1 MRRGR
6 EETVPPAA
14 AAAPHLGGAEH
25 LLLRRHPRVCTGT
38 PVTGASWRHGIAF
51 GGQESACHAGL
62 QPKRGPAVTPA
73 AVARTRCA
81 GCPTPAPVQPYALGA
96 TGRLFTINMET
107 HHDFDD
113 VDDPATLDAAV
124 LAALDALDDGGWGYS
139 LGTVYDA
146 QGTEGGSGGNGASQ
160 PGRHGEEESRRGT
173 ARAAVR
179 PGAPK
184 HAPAGWDD
192 GREVAQHGVGNVH
205 PAGASLVDATPDAAP
220 VNRAATPPGSTHH
233 AAVAP
238 SAGVPLKFFARRGGR
253 EEEEDVSGAVSDDD
267 DSSTTAQQQQQHGEP
282 RPSSRAASQRRLAA
296 LEAAWAAEAAAQEER
311 LSKVMSRPASRASS
325 DGGAVTATWKAEA
338 ARQVAAGISPSAP
351 GSVADEDEHA
361 RLVRQTTPQPRPTT
375 ASSPLPPPHGQD
387 HPRLRRTPPPRPDS
401 AASSELS
408 SLHEGGSQQGGA
420 QAMSVMRASWQ
431 QTRGPVPPGPAEGML
446 DEDAAENEGRGG
458 TWFGGP
464 AAGELLHRALVT
476 PTAPA
481 DVGPKEYT
489 QGDLAVPPTDLVGDL
504 TQVPGVLLEAG
515 TRLVSA
521 LREGVDRDLAEQRRA
536 ASDAVARLV
545 IALGS
550 GLPLSGADES
560 MDGAALRRRGGS
572 VPVSPQAGSMSP
584 FAQPVQLSGWQE
596 AMLEAVQSMEESL
609 ERHHASAAAAC
620 RAVESDVL
628 RVSLAMQ
635 DTGNS
640 RGDGA
645 GGAADA
651 ASQKTLLQRWLETAF
666 GSKAAYDQWLHT
678 VAASLCL
685 TPDARRGCLAVLRSL
700 EPMRRQAINR
710 RKAALVAEVV
720 QEREVTASRGGTPV
734 LFRPTSGA
742 TSARS
747 SAADARSGEQPHGQS
762 RPATAMSGGGGE
774 GNGDEGDDTRG
785 ILLERLPGLTDEDL
799 ERMAE
804 FLGSDVGSVWG
815 DGDDAESILAGETGT
830 GLASSP
836 VPGRPPVDDATYA
849 AAQRVAR
856 MVAEARAAAALREQ
870 QRAAKGGSASG
881 DAPAQAVAAVRTG
894 EAYSPSQ
901 APASPQSEAA
911 AAAAAAAS
919 FFVPSKGS
927 SRASS
932 RTSSHQQQPAA
943 ADDSVSVAPPSSG
956 VATAVVGMFTRD
968 TWLQKPQQPAG
979 PVRAS
984 AALLG
989 GDATSLA
996 AQRPAPPD
1004 RSVAGRPRPVV
1015 AAASSAGG
1023 SIRQTGRVNISSS
1036 DEEDAPLVKKG
1047 QAAAAAPHVGDA
1059 SDGSAGGWGFDK
1071 GEMLKR
1077 RGVTPLIHPK
1087 APAAAAAP
1095 PQGAS
1100 AKPGGGVLGAVWR
1113 TVAGGGGGAAAAGM
1127 ASDSSAGSAHRA
1139 ARRAKRAAQLTGGAG
1154 PGQRGVRAKKATAGG
1169 PQWLAIATLA
1179 AQALGTLVVVAL
1191 IALVLIMVLF

>member
-1 MRRGR
+1 M
-6 EETVPPAA
+6 E
-14 AAAPHLGGAEH
+14 
-25 LLLRRHPRVCTGT
+25 
-38 PVTGASWRHGIAF
+38 SWEAD
-51 GGQESACHAGL
+51 L
-62 QPKRGPAVTPA
+62 
-73 AVARTRCA
+73 
-81 GCPTPAPVQPYALGA
+81 
-96 TGRLFTINMET
+96 
-107 HHDFDD
+107 DD
-113 VDDPATLDAAV
+113 RADDPASLDAAV
-124 LAALDALDDGGWGYS
+124 LAALDALDTGGWGDS
-139 LGTVYDA
+139 LGTAYDA
-146 QGTEGGSGGNGASQ
+146 QGTGSSSGSISTLSQ
-160 PGRHGEEESRRGT
+160 PGRQGDEYGRAGGRG
-173 ARAAVR
+173 ASR
-179 PGAPK
+179 PGAPS
-184 HAPAGWDD
+184 HAPAGWEN
-192 GREVAQHGVGNVH
+192 GGGGSTVVEGI
-205 PAGASLVDATPDAAP
+205 PTAGAAVVPGPDAGRGGRP
-220 VNRAATPPGSTHH
+220 ATPPGPAHRP
-233 AAVAP
+233 AVAP
-238 SAGVPLKFFARRGGR
+238 SAGVPLKFFARRGGK
-253 EEEEDVSGAVSDDD
+253 EEEEVVGGAVSDDED
-267 DSSTTAQQQQQHGEP
+267 AGSGPQQQQQAQHQDGP
-282 RPSSRAASQRRLAA
+282 RPSSRQASQRRLAA

-311 LSKVMSRPASRASS
+311 LSRLQARPSSRASS
-325 DGGAVTATWKAEA
+325 DGGAVAAGWKAEA
-338 ARQVAAGISPSAP
+338 ARQVALGISPSAP
-351 GSVADEDEHA
+351 GSVLDEEEHD
-361 RLVRQTTPQPRPTT
+361 RLVRQSTPQPRPTP
-375 ASSPLPPPHGQD
+375 SSTPLPPPYGAE

-401 AASSELS
+401 AASSLS
-408 SLHEGGSQQGGA
+408 SLHDGGGSQQGSA
-420 QAMSVMRASWQ
+420 KAMDDVRASWQ
-431 QTRGPVPPGPAEGML
+431 QTRGQLPPGPAEGML
-446 DEDAAENEGRGG
+446 AEDADGNGQG
-458 TWFGGP
+458 TWFGPP
-464 AAGELLHRALVT
+464 AAELLHRALVT

-489 QGDLAVPPTDLVGDL
+489 PSDQAVPPTDLVGDL

-550 GLPLSGADES
+550 GLPMAGTDES

-572 VPVSPQAGSMSP
+572 LPVSPQAAGIASP
-584 FAQPVQLSGWQE
+584 FAPPVQLSGWQE

-635 DTGNS
+635 DTGNT
-640 RGDGA
+640 RTQADV
-645 GGAADA
+645 DA

-710 RKAALVAEVV
+710 RRAALVAEVV
-720 QEREVTASRGGTPV
+720 TEREVTASRGGTPV
-734 LFRPTSGA
+734 LFRPTSAANSGA
-742 TSARS
+742 NSVRS
-747 SAADARSGEQPHGQS
+747 TAADARSGEQQQQAS
-762 RPATAMSGGGGE
+762 RPGTAMSGGGGE

-815 DGDDAESILAGETGT
+815 DGDEESVLAGETGT

-870 QRAAKGGSASG
+870 QRAAKGGGSASG
-881 DAPAQAVAAVRTG
+881 DSQPQHVAAVRTG
-894 EAYSPSQ
+894 EADSPAQ
-901 APASPQSEAA
+901 APTSPQNEAA

-919 FFVPSKGS
+919 FFVPSKGG

-932 RTSSHQQQPAA
+932 RMSGHHQAA
-943 ADDSVSVAPPSSG
+943 GGDDSASVAPPSSG

-968 TWLQKPQQPAG
+968 TWLQQPPPQHTG
-979 PVRAS
+979 LVRTS

-989 GDATSLA
+989 GDSASLA

-1004 RSVAGRPRPVV
+1004 RSVAGRPRAV
-1015 AAASSAGG
+1015 APAASSAGG
-1023 SIRQTGRVNISSS
+1023 SSSRQTGRVNISSS
-1036 DEEDAPLVKKG
+1036 DEEDAPQAQRRQ
-1047 QAAAAAPHVGDA
+1047 QAAPGVGDA
-1059 SDGSAGGWGFDK
+1059 TDGSAGGWGFDK
-1071 GEMLKR
+1071 SETLKR
-1077 RGVTPLIHPK
+1077 RGVTPLVTPK
-1087 APAAAAAP
+1087 PPATAP
-1095 PQGAS
+1095 PGKQHS
-1100 AKPGGGVLGAVWR
+1100 VVAKPSGGGVLGAVWR
-1113 TVAGGGGGAAAAGM
+1113 SVAGGGAAAAGGAGM

-1154 PGQRGVRAKKATAGG
+1154 PGLRGARPKRASGAG
-1169 PQWLAIATLA
+1169 PQWLAIVTLA

-1191 IALVLIMVLF
+1191 IALVLIMALF

>member
-1 MRRGR
+1 
-6 EETVPPAA
+6 
-14 AAAPHLGGAEH
+14 
-25 LLLRRHPRVCTGT
+25 
-38 PVTGASWRHGIAF
+38 
-51 GGQESACHAGL
+51 
-62 QPKRGPAVTPA
+62 
-73 AVARTRCA
+73 
-81 GCPTPAPVQPYALGA
+81 
-96 TGRLFTINMET
+96 MET
-107 HHDFDD
+107 HHDFEDD
-113 VDDPATLDAAV
+113 GPAALDAAV
-124 LAALDALDDGGWGYS
+124 LAALDALDDGGWGDS
-139 LGTVYDA
+139 LGTAYDA
-146 QGTEGGSGGNGASQ
+146 QGTERSGGSGAFASQ
-160 PGRHGEEESRRGT
+160 PGRHGEDEYGRAS
-173 ARAAVR
+173 ARAAAR

-184 HAPAGWDD
+184 HAPAGWDG
-192 GREVAQHGVGNVH
+192 GRGVAAGGVGNLT
-205 PAGASLVDATPDAAP
+205 AGAFTGEATPDAVP
-220 VNRAATPPGSTHH
+220 VNRAATPPGATHH

-238 SAGVPLKFFARRGGR
+238 SAGVPLKFFARRGGV
-253 EEEEDVSGAVSDDD
+253 EEEDVSAAVSDDED
-267 DSSTTAQQQQQHGEP
+267 ASSNAQQQQQGEP

-311 LSKVMSRPASRASS
+311 LSRLTSRPASRASS
-325 DGGAVTATWKAEA
+325 DGGAVTAHWKAEA

-361 RLVRQTTPQPRPTT
+361 RLVRQTTPQPLPTPS
-375 ASSPLPPPHGQD
+375 ASPLPPPHGLD

-401 AASSELS
+401 VASSELS
-408 SLHEGGSQQGGA
+408 SLHEGGSQQGA
-420 QAMSVMRASWQ
+420 QAMSDMRASWQ
-431 QTRGPVPPGPAEGML
+431 QTRGPVPPGPAEGLL
-446 DEDAAENEGRGG
+446 DEDAAEPEGHSS

-464 AAGELLHRALVT
+464 AAGELLHRALVS

-550 GLPLSGADES
+550 GLPLSGGDES

-572 VPVSPQAGSMSP
+572 VPVSPVAGSVSP
-584 FAQPVQLSGWQE
+584 FEQPVQLSGWQE
-596 AMLEAVQSMEESL
+596 AMLEAVQSMEESM

-635 DTGNS
+635 DTGNA
-640 RGDGA
+640 RAQAGGA
-645 GGAADA
+645 GGAADV

-720 QEREVTASRGGTPV
+720 EERMVTASRGGTPV

-742 TSARS
+742 NSARS
-747 SAADARSGEQPHGQS
+747 SAADARSGEQQPGQMQS
-762 RPATAMSGGGGE
+762 RPATAMSGGGEGDTGE
-774 GNGDEGDDTRG
+774 EGDDTRG
-785 ILLERLPGLTDEDL
+785 IVLERLPGLTDEDL

-881 DAPAQAVAAVRTG
+881 DAHAQPQAVSAVRTG
-894 EAYSPSQ
+894 EAYSPAQ
-901 APASPQSEAA
+901 APTSPQSDAA

-932 RTSSHQQQPAA
+932 RTSSHQQPVAAA
-943 ADDSVSVAPPSSG
+943 ADDAASVAPPSSG

-989 GDATSLA
+989 GDAASLA

-1004 RSVAGRPRPVV
+1004 RSVAGRPRPV

-1023 SIRQTGRVNISSS
+1023 SSRQTGRVNISSS
-1036 DEEDAPLVKKG
+1036 SDDDAPQTKRG
-1047 QAAAAAPHVGDA
+1047 QQAAAAPHVGDT

-1071 GEMLKR
+1071 SEMLKR
-1077 RGVTPLIHPK
+1077 RGVAPLVPPR
-1087 APAAAAAP
+1087 APAAAEP
-1095 PQGAS
+1095 PQAAA
-1100 AKPGGGVLGAVWR
+1100 AKPAGGVLGAVWR
-1113 TVAGGGGGAAAAGM
+1113 TVAGGGGGGAAVAAAAGM

-1139 ARRAKRAAQLTGGAG
+1139 ARRAKRAAQLTGGGAG
-1154 PGQRGVRAKKATAGG
+1154 PGMRGVRPKRAAAAG

-1191 IALVLIMVLF
+1191 LALVLIMVFF

>member
-1 MRRGR
+1 
-6 EETVPPAA
+6 
-14 AAAPHLGGAEH
+14 
-25 LLLRRHPRVCTGT
+25 
-38 PVTGASWRHGIAF
+38 
-51 GGQESACHAGL
+51 
-62 QPKRGPAVTPA
+62 
-73 AVARTRCA
+73 
-81 GCPTPAPVQPYALGA
+81 
-96 TGRLFTINMET
+96 MET
-107 HHDFDD
+107 HHDFED
-113 VDDPATLDAAV
+113 VDLPDDPAALDAAV
-124 LAALDALDDGGWGYS
+124 LAALDALDDGGWGDS

-146 QGTEGGSGGNGASQ
+146 QGTRGGGGSGNNVSP
-160 PGRHGEEESRRGT
+160 PGRHREDEYGRGS
-173 ARAAVR
+173 ARAAAR

-192 GREVAQHGVGNVH
+192 GRGVATHGVGNLH
-205 PAGASLVDATPDAAP
+205 AAGASLEATPDAAP
-220 VNRAATPPGSTHH
+220 VNRAATPPGATHH

-238 SAGVPLKFFARRGGR
+238 SAGVPLKFFARRGGK
-253 EEEEDVSGAVSDDD
+253 EVEEDVSGAVSDDD
-267 DSSTTAQQQQQHGEP
+267 DTSSNAQQQQQQQVEP
-282 RPSSRAASQRRLAA
+282 RPSSRTASQRRLAA

-311 LSKVMSRPASRASS
+311 LSRVTSRPASRASS

-351 GSVADEDEHA
+351 GSVADDDEHA
-361 RLVRQTTPQPRPTT
+361 SLVRQSTPQPRPTP
-375 ASSPLPPPHGQD
+375 AASPLPPPHGQD

-408 SLHEGGSQQGGA
+408 SLHEGCSQQGA
-420 QAMSVMRASWQ
+420 QAMSAVRASWQ

-446 DEDAAENEGRGG
+446 DEDAAENEGHGG

-550 GLPLSGADES
+550 GLPLSGVDES

-572 VPVSPQAGSMSP
+572 VPVSPQADGMSP
-584 FAQPVQLSGWQE
+584 FAQSVQLSGWQE
-596 AMLEAVQSMEESL
+596 AMLEAVQSMEESM

-635 DTGNS
+635 DTGNA
-640 RGDGA
+640 RALADCA
-645 GGAADA
+645 GGAADV

-742 TSARS
+742 NSARS

-762 RPATAMSGGGGE
+762 RPATAM
-774 GNGDEGDDTRG
+774 
-785 ILLERLPGLTDEDL
+785 

-870 QRAAKGGSASG
+870 QRAAKGGSTSG
-881 DAPAQAVAAVRTG
+881 DAPPHAVAAVRTG
-894 EAYSPSQ
+894 EAYSPAQ

-943 ADDSVSVAPPSSG
+943 GDDAASVAPPSSG

-1004 RSVAGRPRPVV
+1004 RSVAGRPRPV

-1023 SIRQTGRVNISSS
+1023 SSRQTGRVNISSS
-1036 DEEDAPLVKKG
+1036 DDEDAPKGKRG
-1047 QAAAAAPHVGDA
+1047 QAAAVAPHVGDA

-1077 RGVTPLIHPK
+1077 RGVTPLVHPK

-1095 PQGAS
+1095 PPGAL
-1100 AKPGGGVLGAVWR
+1100 AKPASGVLGAVWR
-1113 TVAGGGGGAAAAGM
+1113 TVAGGGGAAAVAAAAGM
-1127 ASDSSAGSAHRA
+1127 ASDSSSGSAHRA
-1139 ARRAKRAAQLTGGAG
+1139 ARRAKRAAQLTGGGAG
-1154 PGQRGVRAKKATAGG
+1154 PGMRGVRPKRANAGG